1 AVEDSNN
8 SKSQEVKA
16 LNSRRL
22 EKLQSQLQFFKSS
35 TYKDL
40 DISIEVQ
47 ASQTKV
53 QAGASTV
60 PIKEENL
67 CSVFNW
73 LNTVNKGYEEI
84 NDAQIKHLE
93 SSRKSYSSFNKKF
106 SSHLK
111 GLNKKAKGDEK
122 TLLDHYFE
130 KAQFRELYNI
140 IHNLQSLPSFLLTI
154 EALKSYTHCQIL
166 AHEKGQGFATSIHSS
181 LNYKTFSRRTS
192 LEGFNKV
199 FQSIKKSKSKIFQS
213 EQYDSKIVEVIGTF
227 LAHSF
232 SGDKYNLVLI
242 LGRNGFLPPAPEEFK
257 AFEEIST
264 QLEPVFNAIL
274 RRSSI
279 DDKISNIIDV
289 LEAFHLPLAIFDK
302 SERCLFQNETYE
314 HLKDADFKDFQY
326 LEKELQGKNIL
337 RLYFKNE
344 SREDADLYH
353 FYRVSLLGELLNT
366 LRHELSNPLFGLSLA
381 TDMLETD
388 GKDDETVETIQDIKT
403 NSDRC
408 QTIIKNFS
416 SLYEDEDNFK
426 EFDLISLLNET
437 IILTKSET
445 KGIKKEV
452 FSSTEELL
460 VFSNPTWISQVVF
473 NLIINAGQAVKS
485 KFGYNLRDSFVKIN
499 VSANDSNIILEIIDN
514 GPGVPEE
521 HLDKL
526 FAAFFTTKESG
537 TGLGLSICKNLMN
550 KLGGDIAHTDTGGE
564 GTKFLLTLPFE
575 KL

>member
-1 AVEDSNN
+1 MEDSNY
-8 SKSQEVKA
+8 SKPQETKTF
-16 LNSRRL
+16 NTRRL
-22 EKLQSQLQFFKSS
+22 EKLKDQLQYFKSNTS
-35 TYKDL
+35 KDL
-40 DISIEVQ
+40 DVSLETSGSDYISTANSNSLTFQE
-47 ASQTKV
+47 T
-53 QAGASTV
+53 
-60 PIKEENL
+60 NL
-67 CSVFNW
+67 PSVFTW
-73 LNTVNKGYEEI
+73 LNAITKGYDEI
-84 NDAQIKHLE
+84 SDAQLNHLD

-106 SSHLK
+106 STHLR
-111 GLNKKAKGDEK
+111 GLNKKAKGEERN
-122 TLLDHYFE
+122 LLKNYFE

-140 IHNLQSLPSFLLTI
+140 IHNIQSLPSFLLTI

-181 LNYKTFSRRTS
+181 LNYKTSSRRIS
-192 LEGFNKV
+192 LEGFNKA
-199 FQSIKKSKSKIFQS
+199 FQSVKKSKSKIFQS
-213 EQYDSKIVEVIGTF
+213 EGYDSKVIDVIGTF
-227 LAHSF
+227 LGHSF

-242 LGRNGFLPPAPEEFK
+242 IGRNGFLPPAKDELDT
-257 AFEEIST
+257 FEEISS

-314 HLKDADFKDFQY
+314 HLKDGDFKDYQY

-381 TDMLETD
+381 ADMLETD
-388 GKDDETVETIQDIKT
+388 GKDEDTVQTIQDIKF

-416 SLYEDEDNFK
+416 SLYEDEENFK
-426 EFDLISLLNET
+426 EFDLISLIKET

-445 KGIKKEV
+445 KGIQKHV
-452 FSSTEELL
+452 IADTNELIL
-460 VFSNPTWISQVVF
+460 FSNPTWISQVIF
-473 NLIINAGQAVKS
+473 NLIINAGQAIKA
-485 KFGYNLRDSFVKIN
+485 KYGDHLRESFIKIN
-499 VSANDSNIILEIIDN
+499 VVTDEGNIFIEVLDN

-521 HLDKL
+521 NLEKL

-550 KLGGDIAHTDTGGE
+550 KLGGEITHCNTQDD
-564 GTKFLLTLPFE
+564 GTKFLVSLPFE

>member
-1 AVEDSNN
+1 MEDPNY
-8 SKSQEVKA
+8 SKSQEAKA
-16 LNSRRL
+16 LNLRRL
-22 EKLQSQLQFFKSS
+22 EKLQAQLQYYKSS

-47 ASQTKV
+47 PTSTKV
-53 QAGASTV
+53 QAGTNCV
-60 PIKEENL
+60 PVDDINL
-67 CSVFNW
+67 LSVYTW
-73 LNTVNKGYEEI
+73 LNSINKGYEDI
-84 NDAQIKHLE
+84 NEAQIKHLE

-106 SSHLK
+106 STHLK
-111 GLNKKAKGDEK
+111 ALNKKAKGQEK
-122 TLLDHYFE
+122 ALLGQYFE

-192 LEGFNKV
+192 LEGFNKI

-213 EQYDSKIVEVIGTF
+213 EQYDSKIIEVIGTF

-242 LGRNGFLPPAPEEFK
+242 LGRNGFLPPATEELK
-257 AFEEIST
+257 AFEEISS

-279 DDKISNIIDV
+279 DDKISNILDV
-289 LEAFHLPLAIFDK
+289 LEAFHLPIAIFDK
-302 SERCLFQNETYE
+302 SERCLFQNETHE
-314 HLKDADFKDFQY
+314 HLKDSDVKDYQY

-388 GKDDETVETIQDIKT
+388 GKDEDTVQTIQDIKT

-426 EFDLISLLNET
+426 EFDLIGLLKET

-445 KGIKKEV
+445 KGIRKEIQ
-452 FSSTEELL
+452 SSADELL
-460 VFSNPTWISQVVF
+460 LFSNPTWISQVVF
-473 NLIINAGQAVKS
+473 NLIINAGQAIKG
-485 KFGYNLRDSFVKIN
+485 KFGHNLRESFIHIIVSTDDSHIF
-499 VSANDSNIILEIIDN
+499 LEVIDN

-521 HLDKL
+521 HMEKL

-537 TGLGLSICKNLMN
+537 TGLGLSICKNLMH
-550 KLGGDIAHTDTGGE
+550 KLGGDISHSRPQGE
-564 GTKFLLTLPFE
+564 GSKFLITLPFE